1 MAKPL
6 VSRKK
11 TAADVAKLAGTSP
24 AAVSR
29 AFRPG
34 SSMSAPLREKIL
46 IAARSLGYLSPA
58 AQALSALGTGTI
70 TLVAGDLENPFYPV
84 VANSFSQ
91 AIHAQGRR
99 MVLHAVPPAGDV
111 DSVIGQVLDFRSDAA
126 IVASALMSSR
136 LAQACRRQRMPV
148 VLFNRVQPD
157 AGMTAVTCDNYGGG
171 RLVAQRFLAGGRRR
185 IAMIGGRAD
194 TSTHLERARGFRDVL
209 DAAGIALIASPTGN
223 FDYATSYTVAQRLL
237 ASPQHPEALF
247 CINDVMAM
255 AALDAARDAGL
266 SVPGDLAVIGFDDI
280 PMAAWSSYQLTSVRQ
295 PIERMV
301 ADALQLVDGLLADPA
316 GEGAIRIVPVSLIER
331 RSG

>member
-1 MAKPL
+1 MHKSRI
-6 VSRKK
+6 SRKM
-11 TAADVAKLAGTSP
+11 TAADVAKLAGTST

-29 AFRPG
+29 AFRAG
-34 SSMSAPLREKIL
+34 SPVSDMLREKIL
-46 IAARSLGYLSPA
+46 TVAHSIGYLSPA
-58 AQALSALGTGTI
+58 AQALSTLGTGTI
-70 TLVAGDLENPFYPV
+70 TLVAGDLENPFYPMA
-84 VANSFSQ
+84 ANIFSH

-99 MVLHAVPPAGDV
+99 MVLHAVPPDGDV
-111 DSVIGQVLDFRSDAA
+111 DTVMSQVLDFRSDAA

-136 LAQACRRQRMPV
+136 LTQACRRQRMPV

-157 AGMTAVTCDNYGGG
+157 VGMTAVTCDNYGGG
-171 RLVAQRFLAGGRRR
+171 RLVAKRFLAGGRRR

-194 TSTHLERARGFRDVL
+194 TSTHLERARGFHDVL
-209 DAAGIALIASPTGN
+209 DAAGVALIASPSGN
-223 FDYATSYTVAQRLL
+223 FDYATSYGVARALL
-237 ASPQHPEALF
+237 LSPGCPDALF

-255 AALDAARDAGL
+255 ATLDAARDAGL

-301 ADALQLVDGLLADPA
+301 ADALELVDGLLTDPS
-316 GEGAIRIVPVSLIER
+316 GEGAIRIAPVLLIER